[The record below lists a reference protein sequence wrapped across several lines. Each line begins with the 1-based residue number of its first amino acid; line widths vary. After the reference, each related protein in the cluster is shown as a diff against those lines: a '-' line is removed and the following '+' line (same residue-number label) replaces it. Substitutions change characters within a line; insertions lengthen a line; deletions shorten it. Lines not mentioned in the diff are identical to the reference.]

1 MSIISD
7 RAAKIMKI
15 IALARTPGMD
25 RIAVALNAEA
35 TYDEKQAAREW
46 EAALE
51 YAATDKP
58 ISITALSKEW
68 KRRAAA

>member
-1 MSIISD
+1 MSNISD

-25 RIAVALNAEA
+25 RVAVALNAEA
-35 TYDEKQAAREW
+35 TYDEKRVAREW
-46 EAALE
+46 EVALA

-58 ISITALSKEW
+58 ITISALSEEW
-68 KRRAAA
+68 KRHSR